1 MNKKILIGIGIVI
14 VFVLLGVSFVR
25 YYEDSSLYENDY
37 LKGISYDVPREF
49 EKSKYGEYYHYYGD
63 NVSCNFEI
71 DDFSTYSYKN
81 GKEYLENNVSVHLSD
96 EVSDVKEVDLNGDMW
111 YSFSGKNS
119 NGISYYYAVVKE
131 DKGYF
136 LEYEISDY
144 YHGDYSNGE
153 NNFCKASYGEIISSV
168 RLK

>member
-1 MNKKILIGIGIVI
+1 MNKKILIGIGVI
-14 VFVLLGVSFVR
+14 VVVILVVSFVR

-81 GKEYLENNVSVHLSD
+81 GKDYLENNVSVHLSD

-111 YSFSGKNS
+111 YSFSRKNS
-119 NGISYYYAVVKE
+119 NGISYYYAIVKG